1 MILLTDN
8 WKEFRIGDICVL
20 EKGKKEQVPTGA
32 SVSYKN
38 MQPGDTPR
46 ITVTNTNNG
55 IAGKYSSLDKNYR
68 VFDNFI
74 SVSFLGTVFYHP
86 YQASL
91 DMKVHCIKFRNMEL
105 NANTGLFV
113 VTAIKKA
120 ISRFTYSDQL
130 SSTVLPN
137 LLINL
142 PATEDEKPDWKYM
155 EEYIIERKKYV
166 SKYLDILNGFVLK
179 QEDEEE

>member
-1 MILLTDN
+1 MKEMPIIIDD
-8 WKEFRIGDICVL
+8 WKEFRMGDICVL

-55 IAGKYSSLDKNYR
+55 IVGKYSSSDKNYR
-68 VFDNFI
+68 LFDNFI

-91 DMKVHCIKFRNMEL
+91 DMKVHCIKFRNIEL
-105 NANTGLFV
+105 NTNTGLFI
-113 VTAIKKA
+113 VTALKKA

-137 LLINL
+137 LIITL
-142 PATEDEKPDWKYM
+142 PATHNDKPDWLYM
-155 EEYIIERKKYV
+155 EKYIIERKKRV
-166 SKYLDILNGFVLK
+166 SEYLDIMNDFILS
-179 QEDEEE
+179 